1 MITQLSAERGVPF
14 ILIRGRT
21 RLPGLLKPWVG
32 GGSLGFEERSAGGA
46 LTLIN
51 RDPRIV
57 CDGITDDRCQTA

>member
-21 RLPGLLKPWVG
+21 LAPWAVEAVG
-32 GGSLGFEERSAGGA
+32 GGVLGFEERSAGGA